1 MAVLTG
7 LFTLGR
13 DAETRTTQGGTTVVQ
28 LALAYNYG
36 RKGDDGK
43 RPTQW
48 LRASM
53 FGKQAE
59 ALAPHLIK
67 GKQVSLMVRDV
78 HIATFQKSDGSE
90 GYALEGVADFDDFA
104 DSATA
109 VTSDASDADEIA
121 TTLAQWWQTN
131 ARDLP
136 WRFGRTTPW
145 GVLVSEVMSQQTQMG
160 RVVPYWTAWMD
171 RWPDAAALADAPKS
185 DVITA
190 WGRLGYP
197 RRALRL
203 QECAHVIAYDYADEL
218 PHTYDELLALPG
230 IGDYTASAVLSFAFG
245 ERIAVV
251 DTNIRRV
258 LSRAFVGVESLGG
271 SASPAERALAKRL
284 LPDDDSAKC
293 RRFDRPSVVWN
304 QPVMEL
310 GATVCTAK
318 SPLCEA
324 CPIAGKCAFLR
335 NGRPGLGQRRTR
347 PRQRFQGTDRQVRGL
362 VLNALRGL
370 PDGETV
376 LDRKSVERL
385 WKDHVQ
391 LDKCIASLDE
401 DGLIEI
407 LPGGGVRLP
416 V

>member
-1 MAVLTG
+1 MNDTN
-7 LFTLGR
+7 
-13 DAETRTTQGGTTVVQ
+13 TTYDT
-28 LALAYNYG
+28 A
-36 RKGDDGK
+36 
-43 RPTQW
+43 
-48 LRASM
+48 
-53 FGKQAE
+53 
-59 ALAPHLIK
+59 
-67 GKQVSLMVRDV
+67 VRD
-78 HIATFQKSDGSE
+78 
-90 GYALEGVADFDDFA
+90 ADFDDFA

-304 QPVMEL
+304 QAVMEL

-318 SPLCEA
+318 SPFSRVFHRFRQTVSVINLEGNSYGECYPTHS
-324 CPIAGKCAFLR
+324 CPNAVSPELASAETPENRSYRDIAR
-335 NGRPGLGQRRTR
+335 RQNNQRRFGIVAAFSHR
-347 PRQRFQGTDRQVRGL
+347 ERG
-362 VLNALRGL
+362 
-370 PDGETV
+370 
-376 LDRKSVERL
+376 
-385 WKDHVQ
+385 
-391 LDKCIASLDE
+391 
-401 DGLIEI
+401 
-407 LPGGGVRLP
+407 
-416 V
+416 

>member
-1 MAVLTG
+1 MNDTN
-7 LFTLGR
+7 
-13 DAETRTTQGGTTVVQ
+13 TTYDT
-28 LALAYNYG
+28 A
-36 RKGDDGK
+36 
-43 RPTQW
+43 
-48 LRASM
+48 
-53 FGKQAE
+53 
-59 ALAPHLIK
+59 
-67 GKQVSLMVRDV
+67 VRD
-78 HIATFQKSDGSE
+78 
-90 GYALEGVADFDDFA
+90 ADFDDFA

-160 RVVPYWTAWMD
+160 RVVPYCTAWMD

-245 ERIAVV
+245 ERIA
-251 DTNIRRV
+251 
-258 LSRAFVGVESLGG
+258 
-271 SASPAERALAKRL
+271 LAKRL

-304 QPVMEL
+304 QAVMEL

-347 PRQRFQGTDRQVRGL
+347 PRQLFQVRGL

-376 LDRKSVERL
+376 LDRKSAERL

>member
-1 MAVLTG
+1 MNDTN
-7 LFTLGR
+7 
-13 DAETRTTQGGTTVVQ
+13 TTYDT
-28 LALAYNYG
+28 A
-36 RKGDDGK
+36 
-43 RPTQW
+43 
-48 LRASM
+48 
-53 FGKQAE
+53 
-59 ALAPHLIK
+59 
-67 GKQVSLMVRDV
+67 VRD
-78 HIATFQKSDGSE
+78 
-90 GYALEGVADFDDFA
+90 ADFDDFA

-271 SASPAERALAKRL
+271 SASPADARWRNGC
-284 LPDDDSAKC
+284 C
-293 RRFDRPSVVWN
+293 RTMIPRNAVVSIARPSCGTRPSWN
-304 QPVMEL
+304 S
-310 GATVCTAK
+310 ARR
-318 SPLCEA
+318 
-324 CPIAGKCAFLR
+324 CALR
-335 NGRPGLGQRRTR
+335 NRHYAKPVRSPENARSYATE
-347 PRQRFQGTDRQVRGL
+347 DRDWG
-362 VLNALRGL
+362 
-370 PDGETV
+370 
-376 LDRKSVERL
+376 S
-385 WKDHVQ
+385 
-391 LDKCIASLDE
+391 
-401 DGLIEI
+401 
-407 LPGGGVRLP
+407 GVRDHANDSK
-416 V
+416 VRTGRCAGWC

>member
-1 MAVLTG
+1 MNDTN
-7 LFTLGR
+7 
-13 DAETRTTQGGTTVVQ
+13 TTYDT
-28 LALAYNYG
+28 A
-36 RKGDDGK
+36 
-43 RPTQW
+43 
-48 LRASM
+48 
-53 FGKQAE
+53 
-59 ALAPHLIK
+59 
-67 GKQVSLMVRDV
+67 VRD
-78 HIATFQKSDGSE
+78 
-90 GYALEGVADFDDFA
+90 ADFDDFA
-104 DSATA
+104 DSAIV

-131 ARDLP
+131 ARALP

-304 QPVMEL
+304 QAVMEL

>member
-1 MAVLTG
+1 MNDTN
-7 LFTLGR
+7 
-13 DAETRTTQGGTTVVQ
+13 TTYDT
-28 LALAYNYG
+28 A
-36 RKGDDGK
+36 
-43 RPTQW
+43 
-48 LRASM
+48 
-53 FGKQAE
+53 
-59 ALAPHLIK
+59 
-67 GKQVSLMVRDV
+67 VRD
-78 HIATFQKSDGSE
+78 
-90 GYALEGVADFDDFA
+90 ADFDDFA
-104 DSATA
+104 DPATA

-160 RVVPYWTAWMD
+160 RVVPDWTAWMD

-218 PHTYDELLALPG
+218 PHMYDELLALPG

-304 QPVMEL
+304 QAVMEL

-416 V
+416 VLRTRHAWCVRPRCRTEDDTLDWEPWLTRPPRGPVRNVRNNSRRCIAAAASFSVSRRCWC

>member
-1 MAVLTG
+1 MNDTN
-7 LFTLGR
+7 
-13 DAETRTTQGGTTVVQ
+13 TTYDT
-28 LALAYNYG
+28 A
-36 RKGDDGK
+36 
-43 RPTQW
+43 
-48 LRASM
+48 
-53 FGKQAE
+53 
-59 ALAPHLIK
+59 
-67 GKQVSLMVRDV
+67 VRD
-78 HIATFQKSDGSE
+78 
-90 GYALEGVADFDDFA
+90 ADFDDFA

-284 LPDDDSAKC
+284 LPDDDSA
-293 RRFDRPSVVWN
+293 RRDGVHCEIAIMRSLSDRRKMCVPT
-304 QPVMEL
+304 QRKTGI
-310 GATVCTAK
+310 GAAAYATT
-318 SPLCEA
+318 PTI
-324 CPIAGKCAFLR
+324 PRYGPAGAR
-335 NGRPGLGQRRTR
+335 AGAERAARPAGWR
-347 PRQRFQGTDRQVRGL
+347 
-362 VLNALRGL
+362 
-370 PDGETV
+370 DG
-376 LDRKSVERL
+376 
-385 WKDHVQ
+385 
-391 LDKCIASLDE
+391 A
-401 DGLIEI
+401 
-407 LPGGGVRLP
+407 
-416 V
+416 